1 MIPCVGLLN
10 IVREGFQFLRGVV
23 TELKLNNLMM
33 IATTVILYSKFS
45 LSEVNRSWLKEK
57 SANAFSHCLKAARF
71 NLKEAMNAYAKML
84 RQSYDLLGGRFII
97 DDTMEH
103 HTPLC
108 NFIYGVCR
116 HWDHVF
122 RTNLSAKCLVFLYYS
137 EGGLIKFP
145 IGWKIYF
152 KGGNKTKNELALE
165 LIREGIKRGF
175 PCGVVLA
182 DSWYCVEPIMHELRW
197 MGLKY
202 VLEIKT
208 NATIQEPIKKQ
219 EQKRRGRKRKKWYR
233 TVSITSYMEKVERVR
248 EIGFLGDLTNSRC
261 PQAEGA
267 RGVA

>member
-1 MIPCVGLLN
+1 M
-10 IVREGFQFLRGVV
+10 
-23 TELKLNNLMM
+23 
-33 IATTVILYSKFS
+33 
-45 LSEVNRSWLKEK
+45 
-57 SANAFSHCLKAARF
+57 
-71 NLKEAMNAYAKML
+71 
-84 RQSYDLLGGRFII
+84 
-97 DDTMEH
+97 
-103 HTPLC
+103 
-108 NFIYGVCR
+108 
-116 HWDHVF
+116 
-122 RTNLSAKCLVFLYYS
+122 FLYYS

-182 DSWYCVEPIMHELRW
+182 DSWYCVEPIMRELRW

-233 TVSITSYMEKVERVR
+233 TVSIISYMGGGEAGEGV
-248 EIGFLGDLTNSRC
+248 FPSLGD
-261 PQAEGA
+261 
-267 RGVA
+267 